1 MGEVEYQVGSH
12 IVDLFGLHRGEGWK
26 DLILHVRDDEV
37 NPQRVD
43 VVVVEFVPVI
53 KKERHF
59 IVYFTFLILIF
70 WTFLHRKVRLEK
82 L

>member
-26 DLILHVRDDEV
+26 DSIWFVRDGEV
-37 NPQRVD
+37 NQQRVD

-53 KKERHF
+53 K
-59 IVYFTFLILIF
+59 
-70 WTFLHRKVRLEK
+70 
-82 L
+82 